1 MHRINNIWMIMVGC
15 RRQLLG
21 KRTALRKDR
30 GTVETILLQLII
42 LTLIIHLIDTLSYSV
57 RLNSVKS
64 GQFALSL
71 SLFNLFVLVSRTAN
85 MFQAPLI
92 GWIIGESLLAGM
104 DPIND
109 IRKVIFAST
118 VGTLIGILLIPTFLR
133 IFEVAVKKLETTGSV
148 PLLVVEALQI
158 SNVKGILKKA
168 TRPKKTMIGRL
179 RYREIP
185 KRLLIINALVTGIY
199 TVGVLAASYSALL
212 VGEEY
217 RIAAA
222 GSSGMI
228 NGLATILL
236 TLFIDPKS
244 AVITDQ
250 ALRGDRPYGD
260 VKALVI
266 LLIASKLIGTVLGQA
281 LFLPAAK
288 IIASFYGG

>member
-1 MHRINNIWMIMVGC
+1 MIKPHF
-15 RRQLLG
+15 RG
-21 KRTALRKDR
+21 KDSVS
-30 GTVETILLQLII
+30 VEKTLLQLLV
-42 LTLIIHLIDTLSYSV
+42 LTFIIHLIDTLSYSV

-64 GQFALSL
+64 GQFALSF

-92 GWIIGESLLAGM
+92 GSMIGASISQGIAPLHEM
-104 DPIND
+104 
-109 IRKVIFAST
+109 REVILAST
-118 VGTLIGILLIPTFLR
+118 IGTLVGIILIPTFLR
-133 IFEVAVKKLETTGSV
+133 IFEAAVKRLETTGSV
-148 PLLVVEALQI
+148 PSLVVEALQVN
-158 SNVKGILKKA
+158 NVKRILKSA
-168 TRPKKTMIGRL
+168 ARPSKTMLERL

-185 KRLLIINALVTGIY
+185 KRLLIINSLVTGIY
-199 TVGVLAASYSALL
+199 TIGVLAANYSAIFVNDQHRL
-212 VGEEY
+212 
-217 RIAAA
+217 AAA

-260 VKALVI
+260 VKALVV
-266 LLIASKLIGTVLGQA
+266 LLIATKLIGTVLGQI

-288 IIASFYGG
+288 VIAHIYGS

>member
-1 MHRINNIWMIMVGC
+1 M
-15 RRQLLG
+15 
-21 KRTALRKDR
+21 
-30 GTVETILLQLII
+30 ETILLELMI

-64 GQFALSL
+64 GQFALSF

-92 GWIIGESLLAGM
+92 GWIIGESLSTGI
-104 DPIND
+104 DPMND

-118 VGTLIGILLIPTFLR
+118 IGTLFGILLIPTFLR
-133 IFEVAVKKLETTGSV
+133 LFEVAVKRLETTGSV
-148 PLLVVEALQI
+148 PLLVIEALHI
-158 SNVKGILKKA
+158 NNVKRILKRA
-168 TRPKKTMIGRL
+168 TRPNKTMLERL

-185 KRLLIINALVTGIY
+185 KRLLIINSLVTGIY
-199 TVGVLAASYSALL
+199 TVGVLAANYSALL
-212 VGEEY
+212 VAEQY

-228 NGLATILL
+228 NGLATILM

-266 LLIASKLIGTVLGQA
+266 LLIASKFIGTMLGQA
-281 LFLPAAK
+281 IFLPAAK

>member
-1 MHRINNIWMIMVGC
+1 METT
-15 RRQLLG
+15 LLE
-21 KRTALRKDR
+21 LM
-30 GTVETILLQLII
+30 LL
-42 LTLIIHLIDTLSYSV
+42 TFVIHLIDTFSYSV

-64 GQFALSL
+64 GQFALSF

-92 GWIIGESLLAGM
+92 GGIIGVSISSGI
-104 DPIND
+104 DPITD
-109 IRKVIFAST
+109 IRQVILAST
-118 VGTLIGILLIPTFLR
+118 LGTLVGIILIPTFLR
-133 IFEVAVKKLETTGSV
+133 IFEVAVKRLETTGSV
-148 PLLVVEALQI
+148 PLLVVEALQVN
-158 SNVKGILKKA
+158 NVKRMFKSA
-168 TRPKKTMIGRL
+168 TRPHKNMVARL

-185 KRLLIINALVTGIY
+185 KRLLIINSLVTGIY
-199 TVGVLAASYSALL
+199 TVGVLAANYSALL
-212 VGEEY
+212 VAEQH
-217 RIAAA
+217 RLAAA

-236 TLFIDPKS
+236 TVFIDPKS

-266 LLIASKLIGTVLGQA
+266 LLIASKLIGTMLGQV

-288 IIASFYGG
+288 IIASFYGA

>member
-1 MHRINNIWMIMVGC
+1 M
-15 RRQLLG
+15 
-21 KRTALRKDR
+21 
-30 GTVETILLQLII
+30 EII
-42 LTLIIHLIDTLSYSV
+42 LFELMILTFIIHLIDALSYSV

-64 GQFALSL
+64 GQFALSF

-92 GWIIGESLLAGM
+92 GGIIGVSLSTGA

-118 VGTLIGILLIPTFLR
+118 LGTLFGILLIPTFLR
-133 IFEVAVKKLETTGSV
+133 IFEAAVKRLETTGSV

-158 SNVKGILKKA
+158 NNVRRILQRA
-168 TRPKKTMIGRL
+168 TRPNKTMLERL

-185 KRLLIINALVTGIY
+185 KRLLIINSLVTGIY
-199 TVGVLAASYSALL
+199 TIGVLAANYSALL
-212 VGEEY
+212 VAEQY

-266 LLIASKLIGTVLGQA
+266 LLIASKLIGTVLGQVI
-281 LFLPAAK
+281 FLPAAK
-288 IIASFYGG
+288 IIASFYGM

>member
-1 MHRINNIWMIMVGC
+1 ME
-15 RRQLLG
+15 
-21 KRTALRKDR
+21 KT
-30 GTVETILLQLII
+30 LLQLLV
-42 LTLIIHLIDTLSYSV
+42 LTFIIHLIDTLSYSV

-64 GQFALSL
+64 GQFALSF

-92 GWIIGESLLAGM
+92 GSMIGASISQRIAPLHEM
-104 DPIND
+104 
-109 IRKVIFAST
+109 REVILAST
-118 VGTLIGILLIPTFLR
+118 IGTLVGIILIPTFLR
-133 IFEVAVKKLETTGSV
+133 IFEVAVKRLETTGSV
-148 PLLVVEALQI
+148 PSLVVEALQVN
-158 SNVKGILKKA
+158 NVKRILKSA
-168 TRPKKTMIGRL
+168 ARPSKTMLERL

-185 KRLLIINALVTGIY
+185 KRLLIINSLVTGIY
-199 TVGVLAASYSALL
+199 TIGVLAANYSAIFVNDQHRL
-212 VGEEY
+212 
-217 RIAAA
+217 AAA

-260 VKALVI
+260 VKALVV
-266 LLIASKLIGTVLGQA
+266 LLIATKLIGTVLGQI

-288 IIASFYGG
+288 VIAHIYGS

>member
-1 MHRINNIWMIMVGC
+1 M
-15 RRQLLG
+15 
-21 KRTALRKDR
+21 
-30 GTVETILLQLII
+30 ETIFLELMI
-42 LTLIIHLIDTLSYSV
+42 LTLIIHLIDALSYSV

-64 GQFALSL
+64 GQFALSF

-92 GWIIGESLLAGM
+92 GWIIGESLSTGI

-118 VGTLIGILLIPTFLR
+118 IGTLFGILLIPTFLR
-133 IFEVAVKKLETTGSV
+133 IFEVAEKKLEITGSV

-158 SNVKGILKKA
+158 SNVRRILKRA
-168 TRPKKTMIGRL
+168 TRPQKTMFERL

-199 TVGVLAASYSALL
+199 TVGVLAANYSALL
-212 VGEEY
+212 VHEQY

-266 LLIASKLIGTVLGQA
+266 LLIASKLIGTVLGQVI
-281 LFLPAAK
+281 FLPAAK
-288 IIASFYGG
+288 IIASFYGA